1 MQNHLLVLSLLQ
13 CIANQPLDQS
23 CKDNVI
29 HKWLNLLA
37 LIDKHPLNLILNVE
51 EIYNREENCLHY
63 TTPSIS
69 LVNYESAA
77 PTNDAN
83 LRFTCLNQ
91 NLLDPSIPNPSN
103 VACRE
108 FMEGKDTDSSSSSS
122 KCSRSRRS
130 TEGVKKKR
138 HWCSLSNSVPY
149 ESCFEWTTRA
159 SSADALFHVHTTQT
173 MALEI
178 MSNKYFHRK
187 RGRPKGPTR
196 KQ

>member
-1 MQNHLLVLSLLQ
+1 MQTQSFVLSLLQ
-13 CIANQPLDQS
+13 CIDNQQQDQS
-23 CKDNVI
+23 CKDHVI
-29 HKWLNLLA
+29 HQWLNLHA
-37 LIDKHPLNLILNVE
+37 LIDKHPLNLVLNVE
-51 EIYNREENCLHY
+51 EIYNRKENHVGY

-69 LVNYESAA
+69 LEHSESAA
-77 PTNDAN
+77 PTNDASS
-83 LRFTCLNQ
+83 RFTCLNQ
-91 NLLDPSIPNPSN
+91 NLLDPSVPNPSN

-108 FMEGKDTDSSSSSS
+108 FCSDKKQGKFTPV
-122 KCSRSRRS
+122 CSRGHHSS
-130 TEGVKKKR
+130 EGVKKKR

-196 KQ
+196 KQW